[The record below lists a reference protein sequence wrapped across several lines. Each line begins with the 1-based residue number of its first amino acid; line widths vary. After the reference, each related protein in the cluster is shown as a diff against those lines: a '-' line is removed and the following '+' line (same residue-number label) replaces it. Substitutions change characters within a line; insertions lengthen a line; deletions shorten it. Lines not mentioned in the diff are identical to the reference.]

1 MFNLKNKPMKK
12 SIFTLF
18 CVSFFL
24 VLTAFTFESFENQNH
39 IEPNVVNCYEY
50 TVKCGSDIWKEVQKG
65 SSSQDAKRKL
75 QAKYP
80 QCRLNL
86 SRTVKC
92 D

>member
-1 MFNLKNKPMKK
+1 MKK
-12 SIFTLF
+12 SILTLF
-18 CVSFFL
+18 YVTFFL
-24 VLTAFTFESFENQNH
+24 VLTAFTFESHEKQND
-39 IEPNVVNCYEY
+39 ISPNVVNCYEF

-65 SSSQDAKRKL
+65 SSSSDAKRKL

>member
-1 MFNLKNKPMKK
+1 MKK
-12 SIFTLF
+12 SILILS
-18 CVSFFL
+18 CLALL
-24 VLTAFTFESFENQNH
+24 VIAPAFTPTAVNDEN
-39 IEPNVVNCYEY
+39 PNYVGCYEFS
-50 TVKCGSDIWKEVQKG
+50 VKCGSKIWKEVQKG
-65 SSSQDAKRKL
+65 SSSSDAKKKL